1 MQSQSIKLETT
12 PKVTP
17 SPQEL
22 ARLFAEKSID
32 IDDAPL
38 FDTVKDKRQF
48 TTHVPHPTMATAAQR
63 ALDQDLWAA
72 STAEQLLN
80 TIGDNVAL
88 LTGVSLANALFRLS
102 QLTRNAGPS
111 SRLAIRRHPAIQ
123 SLFSQLLSRN
133 MTELHGR
140 DITGVLRSCAW
151 MTIVPPGQLIK
162 SLEQR
167 MAHLCPSSP
176 LSTSITAA
184 WSCAKLGYT
193 GCSLL
198 LEAIEYEALHHPS
211 RFLSTMEVSP
221 STLTIL
227 LWTCAKTNF
236 RSPVLLNVI
245 LNSTT
250 TTSTLRPSSLSSAQV
265 SQVAWALGTLK
276 WRPTSVYLEAFTRRV
291 EQVEADLT
299 AQGVACVAWGLSKIQ
314 AESDVIYKA
323 AAERI
328 YELNA
333 KELTM
338 VLVAAAGYTQK
349 REDEDDA
356 ENGSTREEEEESY
369 DDADDVVLSS
379 NSPSSSSSSSRRLHP
394 HHHHLMSLLP
404 QAEDRL
410 FHLSSTASPRDLADT
425 VCAFASL
432 GYPLSEHTVT
442 AVTQR
447 AQQLVSQYPA
457 HWLSWLV
464 WGLAKQG
471 HRPRELLVSLDTLWT
486 RNTERLRELKGDEAC
501 RLAWAL
507 CKMNHTSGDFWDN
520 LSSSLVD
527 KVPEMS
533 PDHLSSLLAS
543 FVGIGGDGRRHHHPV
558 ELLEPAAEHIAQHL
572 STSYSPRAL
581 STAIWSFGKMEIH
594 PGRGL
599 PGGGPAALN
608 GQTLLTAVANHV
620 ERRAYQYDG
629 RALSM
634 LCWAFVTL
642 EHHPG
647 DAFLSAASQKI
658 VTMILGDINSKQHQ
672 SGVSLQA
679 VSTIAW
685 ACSKFNHPC
694 PQLFAAIAST
704 PLLILNTNSTNR
716 VVYDHMGNKQQ
727 PRAVSLANLVYAAG
741 KIGYSSDPVFISL
754 MNKALYKEA
763 ANLTVDEACLVL
775 WSYSA
780 LKITTAGGN
789 DIISTTNISNKS
801 DKEELIEKLVKQL
814 RTNIT
819 SVADCDASL
828 AGLSL
833 YALGVLGYRPTADDA
848 QLVTTLVSR
857 VAHESVLS
865 SDLMVKCLWGCACM
879 EFVPDNNSG
888 DNMQCILKKLQQK
901 KTVMVR

>member
-1 MQSQSIKLETT
+1 
-12 PKVTP
+12 
-17 SPQEL
+17 
-22 ARLFAEKSID
+22 
-32 IDDAPL
+32 
-38 FDTVKDKRQF
+38 
-48 TTHVPHPTMATAAQR
+48 
-63 ALDQDLWAA
+63 
-72 STAEQLLN
+72 
-80 TIGDNVAL
+80 
-88 LTGVSLANALFRLS
+88 
-102 QLTRNAGPS
+102 
-111 SRLAIRRHPAIQ
+111 
-123 SLFSQLLSRN
+123 
-133 MTELHGR
+133 
-140 DITGVLRSCAW
+140 
-151 MTIVPPGQLIK
+151 
-162 SLEQR
+162 
-167 MAHLCPSSP
+167 
-176 LSTSITAA
+176 
-184 WSCAKLGYT
+184 
-193 GCSLL
+193 
-198 LEAIEYEALHHPS
+198 
-211 RFLSTMEVSP
+211 
-221 STLTIL
+221 
-227 LWTCAKTNF
+227 
-236 RSPVLLNVI
+236 LLNVI

-250 TTSTLRPSSLSSAQV
+250 TTKTLRPSSLSSAQV

-276 WRPTSVYLEAFTRRV
+276 WRPTSVFLDAFTGRV
-291 EQVEADLT
+291 EQVQADLT
-299 AQGVACVAWGLSKIQ
+299 PQGVACVAWGLSKIQ
-314 AESDVIYKA
+314 AECDILYEA

-328 YELNA
+328 YDLNA

-338 VLVAAAGYTQK
+338 VLVAAAGYTNK
-349 REDEDDA
+349 REDRADA
-356 ENGSTREEEEESY
+356 ENGSDREEEESY
-369 DDADDVVLSS
+369 DDDDDVLLSS
-379 NSPSSSSSSSRRLHP
+379 NSTSSLSSSRLLHP

-447 AQQLVSQYPA
+447 AQQLLSQYPA

-471 HRPRELLVSLDTLWT
+471 HRPRELLASLDTLWT
-486 RNTERLRELKGDEAC
+486 SNTERLRELKGDEAC

-507 CKMNHTSGDFWDN
+507 SKMNHTSGEFWDS
-520 LSSSLVD
+520 LASSLVD

-533 PDHLSSLLAS
+533 PDHLSSLLAA
-543 FVGIGGDGRRHHHPV
+543 FVGIGGHHHHHHPV

-647 DAFLSAASQKI
+647 DAFLSAVSQKI
-658 VTMILGDINSKQHQ
+658 ATMILSDNNSKQHH

-679 VSTIAW
+679 VSTVAW

-704 PLLILNTNSTNR
+704 PPLILNTNSTGR
-716 VVYDHMGNKQQ
+716 IVHDHMGNKQQ
-727 PRAVSLANLVYAAG
+727 PKAVSLANLVYAAG
-741 KIGYSSDPVFISL
+741 KTGYSSDPVFMRL

-775 WSYSA
+775 WSHSA
-780 LKITTAGGN
+780 LKSTSDSGN
-789 DIISTTNISNKS
+789 DITTTTTTTTTNINISNNS
-801 DKEELIEKLVKQL
+801 YKEELIEKLVKQL

-833 YALGVLGYRPTADDA
+833 YALGVLGYRPNTDDT

-879 EFVPDNNSG
+879 EFVPGNNSG
-888 DNMQCILKKLQQK
+888 DIMQCILKKLQQK
-901 KTVMVR
+901 KAVMVGLDILQNEQYIYIYI